1 MIPISADV
9 EEAKKQLSEI
19 LSDPEFGRK
28 KLDLDGLDLDKSPFN
43 FPGWNLSLPEE
54 MIWGVYILIGVIL
67 LVLFIWVIRTL
78 WVQGLFNKSES
89 ERKRSTSQG
98 FNLGFHHGWDR
109 SKQMA
114 AEGNYRMAI
123 RFLFQYIL
131 QFSEDKQKITLQ
143 IDKTNGEYRK
153 EIQQSWVVQASPF
166 HSLTNQF
173 DEVWY
178 GQKQVTNEDYQN
190 YQQEVLSFIEKGE
203 QNEAK

>member
-9 EEAKKQLSEI
+9 EQAKKQLSEI

-28 KLDLDGLDLDKSPFN
+28 NPNSDSLNLDRSPFK
-43 FPGWNLSLPEE
+43 FPDWNLSLPEE
-54 MIWGVYILIGVIL
+54 MIWGVYIFIGVIVL
-67 LVLFIWVIRTL
+67 LLFIWVVRII
-78 WVQGLFNKSES
+78 WVQRLFNKSS
-89 ERKRSTSQG
+89 STRKSSASKG
-98 FNLGFHHGWDR
+98 FELGFHDGWER

-131 QFSEDKQKITLQ
+131 HFTGDKRKIILQ

-153 EIQQSWVVQASPF
+153 EIQQTWAIQAGPF
-166 HSLTNQF
+166 RSLTSQF

-178 GQKQVTNEDYQN
+178 GQKQATEHDFQE
-190 YQQEVLSFIEKGE
+190 YQQEVGSFIEKGE